1 MVGMK
6 YNIFLILGIT
16 LLTVLFLFIFSGAVS
31 ETNTDLFHVNGFNTG
46 ENGLGILFLGI
57 GLPLLLA
64 AIYIA
69 FRMKKEDSQH

>member
-6 YNIFLILGIT
+6 YNRYLVVGIT

-31 ETNTDLFHVNGFNTG
+31 ETDAGLFGIDGFNTA
-46 ENGLGILFLGI
+46 EHGLGVLMLGI

-69 FRMKKEDSQH
+69 FRAKKDNSP

>member
-6 YNIFLILGIT
+6 YNRYLIIGIT

-31 ETNTDLFHVNGFNTG
+31 VTDTELFNVNGFDAG
-46 ENGLGILFLGI
+46 ENGFEVLVLGI

-64 AIYIA
+64 AIYVV
-69 FRMKKEDSQH
+69 FRSKKENSS

>member
-6 YNIFLILGIT
+6 YNRYLIIGIT

-31 ETNTDLFHVNGFNTG
+31 VTDTELFNVNGFNAG
-46 ENGLGILFLGI
+46 ENGVEVLVLGI

-64 AIYIA
+64 AIYVV
-69 FRMKKEDSQH
+69 FRSKKENSS